1 MELFI
6 NNELGQVYS
15 VLNTGG
21 CADSKRA
28 TKENIDKVIVFR
40 GFLSKM
46 GRWSLICYP
55 ATQTE
60 RHEGTSLHTFINP
73 RHLRLKNACFDIQ

>member
-21 CADSKRA
+21 CTDNKRA

-46 GRWSLICYP
+46 GRWSLLP
-55 ATQTE
+55 SDAD
-60 RHEGTSLHTFINP
+60 RTS
-73 RHLRLKNACFDIQ
+73 